1 MVDDSTRPVVLMI
14 ADISGYTRFMVASDT
29 EIAHSQYIISQLIH
43 SIIEHVEIPMEV
55 SKLEGDA
62 IFLFAPKDNPDVP
75 GNGASL
81 DIGSKLILFFE
92 AFHDRLSELNTGGSA
107 VCGKCTCGACSNI
120 DGLKLK
126 LVVHSGRAHFYR
138 IREFN
143 ELSGSDVILVH
154 RQLKNSLPYQ
164 EYILMTESAWLDID
178 FPRGIEIE
186 EGCEHYEHLGDI
198 RTRVLHPTGRPQS
211 RSSP

>member
-1 MVDDSTRPVVLMI
+1 MADESTRPVVLMI

-43 SIIEHVEIPMEV
+43 SIIEHVELPMEV

-62 IFLFAPKDNPDVP
+62 IFLFAPKDNRDFS
-75 GNGASL
+75 GNGVSL
-81 DIGSKLILFFE
+81 KIGNKLIHFFE
-92 AFHDRLSELNTGGSA
+92 AFHDRLGELDSGGPA
-107 VCGKCTCGACSNI
+107 VSGKCTCGACSNI
-120 DGLKLK
+120 DALKLK
-126 LVVHSGRAHFYR
+126 LVVHSGQAHFYR

-154 RQLKNSLPYQ
+154 RLLKNSVPHQ
-164 EYILMTESAWLDID
+164 EYILMTESAWSDID
-178 FPRGIEIE
+178 FSHEIEIE

-198 RTRVLHPTGRPQS
+198 KTLVFHPTGRPQ
-211 RSSP
+211 

>member
-1 MVDDSTRPVVLMI
+1 MTNNQATQRVLLII

-62 IFLFAPKDNPDVP
+62 IFLYAPKDSSDFPGDVVSRKI
-75 GNGASL
+75 GN
-81 DIGSKLILFFE
+81 KLVDFFE
-92 AFHDRLSELNTGGSA
+92 SFHGRLNELHTGGSA

-120 DGLKLK
+120 HALKLK
-126 LVVHSGRAHFYR
+126 LVVHSGQAHFYR
-138 IREFN
+138 IHDFN

-154 RQLKNSLPYQ
+154 RLLKNSVTHQ
-164 EYILMTESAWLDID
+164 EYILMTEPAWSDID
-178 FPRGIEIE
+178 FPHEVQIE

-198 RTRVLHPTGRPQS
+198 KTLVFHPTGRPQ
-211 RSSP
+211 